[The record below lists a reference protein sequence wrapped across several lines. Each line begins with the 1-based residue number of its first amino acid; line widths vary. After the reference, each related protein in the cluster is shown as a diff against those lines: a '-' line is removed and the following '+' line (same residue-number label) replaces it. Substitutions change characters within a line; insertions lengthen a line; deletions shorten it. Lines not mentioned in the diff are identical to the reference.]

1 MPLQTSSVN
10 ENTRTNPSLDS
21 SSLSNEQTTYT
32 NNLNLR
38 EQWQIELSINKNKFP
53 LDPIFKS
60 FFKKF
65 DTNYEEWKNFRNEIK
80 QIIPLNNAFNED
92 FIDKN
97 PIDIDN
103 EPIFIS
109 FFKNFFLNNDFLF
122 PTSRRNIKR
131 RLNYIQSEIKSDYD
145 KDSETSTSLLTPSS
159 PSLSTTLSTSNSK
172 ATLVTPTVTPPA
184 TSKATSTGDI
194 KEFLIEFKNFIR
206 IPYAQLLLI
215 CEELKI
221 SKFDEEILIMM
232 CEELIKYNDITY
244 KTYLCMLKSS
254 PSRYLLSTI
263 LKIAHIKSKPL
274 VYGLLLPLIKQPPE
288 IDLVPNHLE
297 QQQYEGEDEGVS
309 KRFEDWDD
317 AMIDIY
323 ISIFSQKFQLLNE
336 PEEILSRFL
345 KYLDFNI
352 EQKPE
357 NQKLGQLMM
366 IIVTKHSND
375 IMEMLQELKDIIEKT
390 KSYFK
395 RIVLVHLNKLM
406 NNQV

>member
-80 QIIPLNNAFNED
+80 QIIQYIA
-92 FIDKN
+92 
-97 PIDIDN
+97 
-103 EPIFIS
+103 
-109 FFKNFFLNNDFLF
+109 
-122 PTSRRNIKR
+122 SRRNIKR

-159 PSLSTTLSTSNSK
+159 PSLSTTLSTN
-172 ATLVTPTVTPPA
+172 
-184 TSKATSTGDI
+184 I

-206 IPYAQLLLI
+206 IPYAQ
-215 CEELKI
+215 
-221 SKFDEEILIMM
+221 
-232 CEELIKYNDITY
+232 
-244 KTYLCMLKSS
+244 LCMLKSS

-288 IDLVPNHLE
+288 IE

>member
-1 MPLQTSSVN
+1 MMPLQTSSVN

-206 IPYAQLLLI
+206 IPYAQL
-215 CEELKI
+215 
-221 SKFDEEILIMM
+221 
-232 CEELIKYNDITY
+232 
-244 KTYLCMLKSS
+244 CMLKSS

>member
-206 IPYAQLLLI
+206 IPYAQL
-215 CEELKI
+215 
-221 SKFDEEILIMM
+221 
-232 CEELIKYNDITY
+232 
-244 KTYLCMLKSS
+244 CMLKSS

>member
-109 FFKNFFLNNDFLF
+109 FFKKFFLNNDFLF

-131 RLNYIQSEIKSDYD
+131 GLNYIQSEIKSDYD

-172 ATLVTPTVTPPA
+172 ATL
-184 TSKATSTGDI
+184 
-194 KEFLIEFKNFIR
+194 
-206 IPYAQLLLI
+206 
-215 CEELKI
+215 
-221 SKFDEEILIMM
+221 
-232 CEELIKYNDITY
+232 
-244 KTYLCMLKSS
+244 CMLKSS

-274 VYGLLLPLIKQPPE
+274 VYGLLLPLIKQPSE
-288 IDLVPNHLE
+288 IE

-352 EQKPE
+352 EKKPE